1 MIPPK
6 IAAILL
12 IIGAG
17 LVGSYLIV
25 KNSIPFLSASQI
37 KNNSGQESS
46 DQELLGQNPIKWLEN
61 KANSFTE
68 SIKDMANLGKPATMG
83 TDNANANDENSVN
96 LTEMVAK
103 TMFNKMKNLDQSGQN
118 PFQGQDFDPNDEQ
131 SQKLIQEAVA
141 SMQGE
146 GNLFNPKIEDK
157 DLKISSDNSKE
168 AKFNYLISMQEKI
181 RKYFNDSSLQPS
193 EDQLMKNIDRDCFGG
208 GGSANSKIAEA
219 YNNAANENLNISVP
233 SSWADIHKETI
244 LFLKKG
250 NLIFGAIAGCAID
263 PMKGYLAVQA
273 LPQLAGEITATQD
286 ALKKKADEDGLLQ

>member
-6 IAAILL
+6 IAAMLL
-12 IIGAG
+12 IMGAG
-17 LVGSYLIV
+17 LVGSYLII
-25 KNSIPFLSASQI
+25 KNSVSFLSASQI
-37 KNNSGQESS
+37 KNNSSQELS
-46 DQELLGQNPIKWLEN
+46 DQELLNQNPIKWLEN

-68 SIKDMANLGKPATMG
+68 SIKDMTNLGKPATKG
-83 TDNANANDENSVN
+83 TDSANANDENSVN

-103 TMFNKMKNLDQSGQN
+103 TMFNKMKSLDQSGQN
-118 PFQGQDFDPNDEQ
+118 PFQGQGFDPNDEQ
-131 SQKLIQEAVA
+131 SQKLIQDAVA
-141 SMQGE
+141 SMQGQ

-193 EDQLMKNIDRDCFGG
+193 EDQLMKNINQDCFGG

-219 YNNAANENLNISVP
+219 YNSAANENLNISVP
-233 SSWADIHKETI
+233 SSWTDIHKETI
-244 LFLKKG
+244 FFLKKG
-250 NLIFGAIAGCAID
+250 NLIFGAIAGCSID

-273 LPQLAGEITATQD
+273 LPQLASEIIATQD
-286 ALKKKADEDGLLQ
+286 ALKKKSAEDGLLQ